1 MAEIVEAAGFVF
13 DPPGDVVPNS
23 QGALRV
29 AELARDSGVFEKVH
43 EGLMAAYWSEAQ
55 DIGDPEVLV
64 GVAGAAGLSRDDVLS
79 AIQEPTLG
87 ARIRKSTAAA
97 LELGVTGVPA
107 WIIGGRAHVPGAQP
121 HQVFDR
127 VLGRLGF
134 VPVDSADAA
143 HAPGV
148 A

>member
-1 MAEIVEAAGFVF
+1 VVEGAGFVF
-13 DPPGDVVPNS
+13 NPPRDVVPNS

-29 AELARDSGVFEKVH
+29 GELARDRGSFEVVH
-43 EGLMAAYWSEAQ
+43 EGLMTAYWSEAQ

-64 GVAGAAGLSRDDVLS
+64 GVAGAAGLPRDDVLR
-79 AIQEPTLG
+79 AIQDPALG
-87 ARIRKSTAAA
+87 ARIRQSTAAA

-134 VPVDSADAA
+134 VPVDTADAA